1 MTELRIT
8 GFAPADPQNPTLC
21 LQVGGEVLTIPVDLD
36 SPPPPPAPP
45 APDEHGTIE
54 VSDTFD
60 TDTRSECMQFAMQ
73 PEDDAVPHTTFG
85 AGLVTATSDEDWFG
99 AFQTSVSPTSPRI
112 STVLEIDS
120 FAPDGIGN
128 VVYTGLVKDEEN
140 AVVGLYVTSARH
152 AAFEVRVDGNIR
164 LSNQVT
170 DLDLQ
175 DGIQLGFSPD
185 GPSASLWVD
194 PARVR
199 GGSCS
204 PTPCCAA
211 CRTSPI
217 PRSWRSGGTPSVCA
231 RSAARRSP
239 RRRSRVVAG
248 PEPATPFVTTSGH
261 ERVSVRI

>member
-1 MTELRIT
+1 MVPATGPRWGPATSLERVRAAVEAADLRPT
-8 GFAPADPQNPTLC
+8 KSGRDFHVLCPRHSERTPSLHVTYRPADGRVNLWC
-21 LQVGGEVLTIPVDLD
+21 FSRQVDEQ
-36 SPPPPPAPP
+36 AP
-45 APDEHGTIE
+45 
-54 VSDTFD
+54 
-60 TDTRSECMQFAMQ
+60 
-73 PEDDAVPHTTFG
+73 G